1 MSSRILAFVLAL
13 ALIAGVV
20 IFIVLPRSAMP
31 QMAQNA
37 LAQAA
42 DATTSGKVKS
52 AFALSKRLSPYDISV
67 DSRDGALL
75 SKIRK
80 ALDSLGIRSQVM
92 KGEDDYSIAPEVDMV
107 IVTGGDRGILE
118 YFHKIKADSAP
129 VLGLYEADATGFLA
143 QLEVRDLESVA
154 GRLKRGSYEV
164 DEVFRLAVRVDGKE
178 VEPALN
184 DVAVFPSK
192 SATLMEH
199 VLKIDGEDVWHD
211 NSDGVII
218 STPTGS
224 TAYTMS
230 AGGPM
235 VIQKSQVFVVV
246 SVNSLD
252 NTRRPLV
259 VPNDARIEVSDIT
272 SRYHCEVVLDGG
284 RRLCVR
290 NMLECSKHVFPARLV
305 RIESDSSAASLM
317 AKKVRLAEDMLKMP
331 PSAKLIMKT
340 LEYEGALSQKELASR
355 TMLPERTIRLSLSH
369 LIDGGY
375 VKRKTSLRD
384 ARQRIY
390 ELKI

>member
-1 MSSRILAFVLAL
+1 MKVAL
-13 ALIAGVV
+13 WG
-20 IFIVLPRSAMP
+20 S
-31 QMAQNA
+31 
-37 LAQAA
+37 
-42 DATTSGKVKS
+42 
-52 AFALSKRLSPYDISV
+52 

-75 SKIRK
+75 SKMK
-80 ALDSLGIRSQVM
+80 KTLDALGVRSQIM
-92 KGEDDYSIAPEVDMV
+92 KDDYAIASAVDMV
-107 IVTGGDRGILE
+107 LVVGGDRGILE
-118 YFHKIKADSAP
+118 YFHKVTAASAP
-129 VLGLYEADATGFLA
+129 VLGIYETDSTGFLA
-143 QLEVRDLESVA
+143 QLEVRDLESA
-154 GRLKRGSYEV
+154 TGRLKKGDYEV
-164 DEVFRLAVRVDGKE
+164 DEVFRLAVKVDGKD
-178 VEPALN
+178 VDPVLN

-199 VLKIDGEDVWHD
+199 VLKIDGKDVWHD
-211 NSDGVII
+211 QSDGVII

-224 TAYTMS
+224 TAYSMS

-235 VIQKSQVFVVV
+235 VIQKSRVFLVV

-259 VPNDARIEVSDIT
+259 VPNDARLEISDIT

-284 RRLCVR
+284 RRVRVR
-290 NMLECSKHVFPARLV
+290 NTLACSKHEFPARLV
-305 RIESDSSAASLM
+305 RMVGDSSAASLM

-331 PSAKLIMKT
+331 PSAKLILKT
-340 LEYEGALSQKELASR
+340 LEYEGALSQKDLASR

-375 VKRKTSLRD
+375 VKKKTSLRD